1 MNCECSSESIQLS
14 LTFTEKFLFIM
25 ADNNVTRLGQING
38 TGDVQAL
45 FLKVF
50 AGEVL
55 TAFHNKNLAL
65 PRTQVRSISN
75 GKSAQFP
82 RTGLV
87 TSRYHTPGT
96 EIIGQGTKQAEVII
110 PIDDLLI
117 SDVSIA
123 NIDEAMNH
131 YDLRSIH
138 STEMGEALARA
149 MDLHIQQTLV
159 LAARASNVV
168 DGLPGGSVIT
178 LSAAGDELDGLKLA
192 KALFA
197 AAQTLDEKNVPE
209 DGRCVFLRPAQ
220 YYALAQSTV
229 VINKDWG
236 GAGAYADGKVLRV
249 AGIEIVKSN
258 NVPKAVVANGTV
270 EAGTANRYAGDFS
283 KTVGVVFHSS
293 AVGTVKLLDL
303 GMESEYTVRR
313 QSTLLVGKYACGHG
327 ILRPEAAIELRAAA

>member
-1 MNCECSSESIQLS
+1 
-14 LTFTEKFLFIM
+14 M

-38 TGDVQAL
+38 SGAVDAL

-55 TAFHNKNLAL
+55 TAFHTANLAL
-65 PRTQVRSISN
+65 PRTQVRTISN

-87 TSRYHTPGT
+87 SARYHTPGT
-96 EIIGQGTKQAEVII
+96 EIVGQGTNQAEVVI

-131 YDLRSIH
+131 YDLRSVY
-138 STEMGEALARA
+138 SREMGEALAKA
-149 MDLHIQQTLV
+149 MDQHIQQVLV
-159 LAARASNVV
+159 QAARASNVV
-168 DGLPGGSVIT
+168 TGLPGGSVIT
-178 LSAAGDELDGLKLA
+178 LGAVGDEADGNKLA
-192 KALFA
+192 KALFT

-209 DGRCVFLRPAQ
+209 DGRCVFFRPAQ
-220 YYALAQSTV
+220 YYALAQSTT

-236 GAGAYADGKVLRV
+236 GAGAYSDGKVLRV
-249 AGIEIVKSN
+249 AGIEIVKTN
-258 NVPKAVVANGTV
+258 NVPSTVVANGTLQ
-270 EAGTANRYAGDFS
+270 AGTANRYAGDYS
-283 KTVGVVFHSS
+283 KTVGVVFHKS

-313 QSTLLVGKYACGHG
+313 QSTLMVGKYACGHG
-327 ILRPEAAIELRAAA
+327 VLRPEAAIEIAAASA